1 MVVFVSRLWHHAVIF
16 DEFSETVGKM
26 GEYLSGSIKAVL
38 IGHFDDLDTTM
49 AQLGLFSRCFR
60 VIITFVDVDANFKS
74 RYKTYQFEQ
83 PLLFWLV
90 RPILCVA

>member
-1 MVVFVSRLWHHAVIF
+1 MCIAFSMVVFVSRLWHHAVIF

-49 AQLGLFSRCFR
+49 ARLGLLSRWF
-60 VIITFVDVDANFKS
+60 
-74 RYKTYQFEQ
+74 
-83 PLLFWLV
+83 
-90 RPILCVA
+90 